1 MPDSGPVPTTR
12 LDVPDRSAPLLAW
25 DGARM
30 PSIEAADLALVRL
43 ELREIA
49 VLAAAGRAEEA
60 REAIAEL
67 LFGFQPLIAARR
79 DLRSRVIDLLIRCN
93 ATSLLRRFMTAL
105 HGDDPVE
112 PETVTRMRPRTAAS
126 PKAPRPEVARRR
138 AEAMA

>member
-1 MPDSGPVPTTR
+1 MPVSGSVPSTR
-12 LDVPDRSAPLLAW
+12 PDERAGSAPLLAW
-25 DGARM
+25 NGARM
-30 PSIEAADLALVRL
+30 PSIEADDLAMVRL

-49 VLAAAGRAEEA
+49 VLAAAGRPAEA

-105 HGDDPVE
+105 PGDEPIE
-112 PETVTRMRPRTAAS
+112 PETVTRAPPRTTGS
-126 PKAPRPEVARRR
+126 PKAPRPEV
-138 AEAMA
+138 

>member
-12 LDVPDRSAPLLAW
+12 LDVRDRSAPSLAW
-25 DGARM
+25 HGARV
-30 PSIEAADLALVRL
+30 PGIEAADLAMVRL

-49 VLAAAGRAEEA
+49 VLAAAGRPAEA

-93 ATSLLRRFMTAL
+93 ATPLLRRFMTAL
-105 HGDDPVE
+105 HGDEPIE
-112 PETVTRMRPRTAAS
+112 PETARRAAPRTAG
-126 PKAPRPEVARRR
+126 
-138 AEAMA
+138 